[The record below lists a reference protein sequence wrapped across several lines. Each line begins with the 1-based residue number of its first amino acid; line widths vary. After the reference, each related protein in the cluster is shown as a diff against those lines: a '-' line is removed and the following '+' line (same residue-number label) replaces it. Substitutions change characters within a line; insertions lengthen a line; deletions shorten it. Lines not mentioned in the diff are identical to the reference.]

1 MRYFMPKNITYQNI
15 VRWLYLLC
23 FALTLAGLILLST
36 YAKST
41 GAPTVAPIVSYVA
54 AANTVIIGSS
64 SGAAASQSITIPD
77 LAATLATQGYNNL
90 LIDQGSGIW
99 LLKASLVVDT
109 TAKLE
114 ITTPTVAWLRLE
126 SPPIHAIKI
135 MTQRGGHLLI
145 DGSDLIQF
153 SFVKIQLDQS
163 SLSNRH
169 PCLDAA

>member
-1 MRYFMPKNITYQNI
+1 MPKNITYQNI

-64 SGAAASQSITIPD
+64 SVAAASQSITIPD

-90 LIDQGSGIW
+90 LIDQG
-99 LLKASLVVDT
+99 LLRQFHQTRGVHV
-109 TAKLE
+109 
-114 ITTPTVAWLRLE
+114 R
-126 SPPIHAIKI
+126 
-135 MTQRGGHLLI
+135 QR
-145 DGSDLIQF
+145 
-153 SFVKIQLDQS
+153 
-163 SLSNRH
+163 R
-169 PCLDAA
+169 A